1 MHFRTVIDLEIAKK
15 FPPAAGYLLQITF
28 SAMIEAW
35 LYKHKMV
42 QQRARA
48 INILFYT
55 MIEARSCIG
64 EIVQQCARAQQILMY
79 AMTDARPCI
88 GEMIQ

>member
-1 MHFRTVIDLEIAKK
+1 M
-15 FPPAAGYLLQITF
+15 P
-28 SAMIEAW
+28 S
-35 LYKHKMV
+35 
-42 QQRARA
+42 
-48 INILFYT
+48 NIPFYA

-64 EIVQQCARAQQILMY
+64 EIVQQCARAQQILIY